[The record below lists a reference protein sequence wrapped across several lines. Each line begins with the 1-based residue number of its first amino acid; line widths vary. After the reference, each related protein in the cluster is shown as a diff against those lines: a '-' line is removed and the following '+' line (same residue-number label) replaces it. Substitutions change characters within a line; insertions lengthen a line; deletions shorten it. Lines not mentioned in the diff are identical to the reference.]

1 MKVAVLFVDDH
12 VQELEGLLRAA
23 EQAGAN
29 WDVRTANDAEAALQ
43 SLQVS
48 AADVVVSD
56 LRMPGMDG
64 GKLLSLVRERFPSVV
79 RVMLS
84 ADAGARGFMR
94 AAAAAH
100 QVLSKPCD
108 FAVLKRV
115 IDETLALQRRLQA
128 PELVEA
134 MHQVGALP
142 SLPQISR
149 KLEDRLQDDYATLH
163 EIASIVASD
172 SAIVTRVLQL
182 ANSAYFRRNAE
193 VTDVQSAISRLGFEL
208 IRSLVLTR
216 ELYAQL
222 PPLPGIQSEVQA
234 MNARAT
240 RVAEIA
246 TFLAGKHA
254 DPRELLTVAV
264 LCGVGRLLRLLLSVP
279 IPDTL
284 PDTLLG
290 AYLLSLWGL
299 PFSLVQAVAFAD
311 QPAKLLLHHTPGQ
324 VLPVAVLIHLARCFE
339 ARVQQPEDALP
350 RWEAEPRLE
359 SALLPRIDVLQLQ
372 AWEESL
378 RLRLQDPANAT

>member
-1 MKVAVLFVDDH
+1 
-12 VQELEGLLRAA
+12 
-23 EQAGAN
+23 
-29 WDVRTANDAEAALQ
+29 
-43 SLQVS
+43 
-48 AADVVVSD
+48 
-56 LRMPGMDG
+56 
-64 GKLLSLVRERFPSVV
+64 
-79 RVMLS
+79 
-84 ADAGARGFMR
+84 
-94 AAAAAH
+94 
-100 QVLSKPCD
+100 
-108 FAVLKRV
+108 
-115 IDETLALQRRLQA
+115 
-128 PELVEA
+128 
-134 MHQVGALP
+134 
-142 SLPQISR
+142 
-149 KLEDRLQDDYATLH
+149 
-163 EIASIVASD
+163 
-172 SAIVTRVLQL
+172 
-182 ANSAYFRRNAE
+182 
-193 VTDVQSAISRLGFEL
+193 
-208 IRSLVLTR
+208 LTR